1 MYLYLTQTILA
12 KNILFIENTSETYD
26 GGALYIERSDLI
38 DLNKVNFVSNRAIK
52 GGAFFVIILFIK

>member
-1 MYLYLTQTILA
+1 MA